1 MRRILDRFYAATL
14 WLAALCLL
22 AIAALVG
29 VQVGAR
35 ILDKLLILAGV
46 APTGLVILSLTEFA
60 GYLLV
65 AGSFLGLAATLKAGV
80 HIRVSMFLGF
90 LPEGFRKVVEMA
102 ILAFAA
108 FTSSWAA
115 WQISRLAYDSW
126 RFNELSPGLVPMPL
140 WWPQAA
146 MAFGAAALV
155 VSLLDELVI
164 TARSGRPSFR
174 RTEDA
179 IALGKEG

>member
-1 MRRILDRFYAATL
+1 MRRFLDRFYAATL

-29 VQVGAR
+29 IQVGAR
-35 ILDKLLILAGV
+35 ILDKLLILAGF
-46 APTGLVILSLTEFA
+46 APTGLVILSLSEFA
-60 GYLLV
+60 GSLLV
-65 AGSFLGLAATLKAGV
+65 AASFLALAATLKAGV
-80 HIRVSMFLGF
+80 HIRVSMFLG
-90 LPEGFRKVVEMA
+90 LVPESVRRYLELA
-102 ILAFAA
+102 ILAFATVA
-108 FTSSWAA
+108 CGWAA
-115 WQISRLAYDSW
+115 WQLSRLAYDSW

-146 MAFGAAALV
+146 MAFGAASLVVALV
-155 VSLLDELVI
+155 DEFLI

-174 RTEDA
+174 KTEDA

>member
-22 AIAALVG
+22 AIAGLVG

-35 ILDKLLILAGV
+35 ILDKLLILAGA

-80 HIRVSMFLGF
+80 HIRVSMFLGL
-90 LPEGFRKVVEMA
+90 LPEGARKIVEMG
-102 ILAFAA
+102 ILAFATLA
-108 FTSSWAA
+108 SSWGA

-146 MAFGAAALV
+146 MAFGAVALV
-155 VSLLDELVI
+155 VALLDELTI

-174 RTEDA
+174 TTEDA